1 MHKKALLAKCQIA
14 AKILKLLLLIV
25 IIIIIFCSDIRPN
38 YFPNCDTDSRLPPR
52 ENWAGC
58 AARFP
63 LPPPNTQPLTSPIPN
78 HCYLKRFVR
87 KELYDLEYHFL
98 DGYIARIWCG
108 HNLPA
113 NSSSLLGE
121 RGKNGWPHVGA
132 KGSQWQRRLWT
143 ILYCMAG
150 SGATILDKVN

>member
-1 MHKKALLAKCQIA
+1 MSNCGQDIKTSAPYYYYYILQRHPAALFS
-14 AKILKLLLLIV
+14 KLQHWQQT
-25 IIIIIFCSDIRPN
+25 P
-38 YFPNCDTDSRLPPR
+38 PPPR
-52 ENWAGC
+52 EWILHAKLGGVC
-58 AARFP
+58 GP
-63 LPPPNTQPLTSPIPN
+63 LSTPPPNTQPLPSPIPN

-98 DGYIARIWCG
+98 DGYTARIWCG

-143 ILYCMAG
+143 VLYCMAG

>member
-1 MHKKALLAKCQIA
+1 MSNCGQDIKTSAPYYYYYY
-14 AKILKLLLLIV
+14 ILQRHPAELFSKLRHWQQTPTQGKLGGV
-25 IIIIIFCSDIRPN
+25 C
-38 YFPNCDTDSRLPPR
+38 
-52 ENWAGC
+52 G
-58 AARFP
+58 P
-63 LPPPNTQPLTSPIPN
+63 LSTPPPPNTQPLTSPIPN

-98 DGYIARIWCG
+98 DGYITRIWCG
-108 HNLPA
+108 HNLLA

-143 ILYCMAG
+143 VLYCMAG